1 MKIAVL
7 GGDSDTV
14 LGFRLAGVHEAYV
27 FEETPMDVERLR
39 NKLRELIESGGDVG
53 IILITERLA
62 EKIEIPDVKLPIIL
76 QVPDK
81 SGSKLGEK
89 ALREIVRRA
98 IGVELKR

>member
-7 GGDSDTV
+7 GDKDTA
-14 LGFRLAGVHEAYV
+14 LGFKLAGVHEVYS
-27 FEETPMDVERLR
+27 FEDTPLEMERLR
-39 NKLRELIESGGDVG
+39 NKLNELIERGDVG
-53 IILITERLA
+53 IVLITERFAQRVEL
-62 EKIEIPDVKLPIIL
+62 PDVTIPIIL

-81 SGSKLGEK
+81 SGSKFGEE

>member
-7 GGDSDTV
+7 GDRDTA
-14 LGFRLAGVHEAYV
+14 LGFKLAGVHEVYS
-27 FEETPMDVERLR
+27 FEDSPLDMERLK
-39 NKLRELIESGGDVG
+39 NKLNELIERGDIG
-53 IILITERLA
+53 IILITERFA
-62 EKIEIPDVKLPIIL
+62 QRIELPDITIPIIL

-81 SGSKLGEK
+81 SGSKFGEE

>member
-7 GGDSDTV
+7 GDKDTA
-14 LGFRLAGVHEAYV
+14 LGFKLAGAHEVYS
-27 FEETPMDVERLR
+27 FEDTPLEVERLK
-39 NKLRELIESGGDVG
+39 NKLKELIERGDVG
-53 IILITERLA
+53 IILITERFAQRVEL
-62 EKIEIPDVKLPIIL
+62 PDVTIPIIL

-81 SGSKLGEK
+81 SGSKFGEE

>member
-7 GGDSDTV
+7 GDRDTA
-14 LGFRLAGVHEAYV
+14 LGFKLAGVHEVYS
-27 FEETPMDVERLR
+27 FEDTPLEMERLKNKLKELVER
-39 NKLRELIESGGDVG
+39 GDVG
-53 IILITERLA
+53 IILITERFAQRVEL
-62 EKIEIPDVKLPIIL
+62 PDVTVPIIL

-81 SGSKLGEK
+81 SGSKFGEE

>member
-7 GGDSDTV
+7 GDRDTA
-14 LGFRLAGVHEAYV
+14 LGFKLAGAHEVYA
-27 FEETPMDVERLR
+27 FEDTPLEMERLR
-39 NKLRELIESGGDVG
+39 NKLKELVERGDVG
-53 IILITERLA
+53 IILITERFA
-62 EKIEIPDVKLPIIL
+62 QRVEIPDVTIPIIL

-81 SGSKLGEK
+81 SGSKFGEE

>member
-7 GGDSDTV
+7 GDRDTA
-14 LGFRLAGVHEAYV
+14 LGFKLAGAHEVYA
-27 FEETPMDVERLR
+27 FEDSPLEMERLR
-39 NKLRELIESGGDVG
+39 NKLRELVERGDIG
-53 IILITERLA
+53 IILITEMFAQRV
-62 EKIEIPDVKLPIIL
+62 EIPDVTIPIIL

-81 SGSKLGEK
+81 SGSKFGEE